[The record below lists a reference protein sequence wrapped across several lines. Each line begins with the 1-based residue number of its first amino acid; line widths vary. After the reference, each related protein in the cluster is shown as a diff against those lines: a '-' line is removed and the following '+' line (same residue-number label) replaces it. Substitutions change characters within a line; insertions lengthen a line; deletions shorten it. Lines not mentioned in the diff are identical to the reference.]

1 MFKPGEALEKLTDP
15 EVKEFVEY
23 LHEGWE
29 LGMEDKVHEL
39 GKMGIENFDLFS
51 KFLKTITSDPHFF
64 DSVNSIVHTAQHI
77 IH

>member
-1 MFKPGEALEKLTDP
+1 
-15 EVKEFVEY
+15 
-23 LHEGWE
+23 
-29 LGMEDKVHEL
+29 MEDKVHEL